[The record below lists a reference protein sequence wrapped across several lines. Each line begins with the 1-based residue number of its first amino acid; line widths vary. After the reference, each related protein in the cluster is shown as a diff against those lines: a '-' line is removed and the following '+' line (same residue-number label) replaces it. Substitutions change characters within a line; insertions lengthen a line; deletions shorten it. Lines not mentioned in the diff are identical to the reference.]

1 MLIKRSK
8 DGTNNTNSWYSQYHI
23 KNSASTMNTELVKVL
38 RFDPFIYNCKV
49 RALCVNHGLERLK

>member
-38 RFDPFIYNCKV
+38 RFDPFIYCKV